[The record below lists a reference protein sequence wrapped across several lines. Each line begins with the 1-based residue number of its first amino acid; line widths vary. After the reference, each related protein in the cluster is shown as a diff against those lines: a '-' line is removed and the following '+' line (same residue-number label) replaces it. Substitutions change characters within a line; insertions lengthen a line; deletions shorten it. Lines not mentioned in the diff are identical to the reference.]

1 MQRLKAAGRV
11 VKSRRLL
18 FLLIFAVFTIGIIAA
33 VNAVSEDDVFDG
45 QAAPGDHNWWQDIG
59 EATFCSRCHQAVATD
74 IATGPHVAAG
84 LSDCTFCHRP
94 GGGDHAAAVAYCTDC
109 HSVQGGELAND
120 AHAGI
125 LVDLGE
131 TSTMA
136 AQTCQAC
143 HTHIS
148 VNIVSGTQDPL
159 ELIMGN

>member
-11 VKSRRLL
+11 VKGRRLM
-18 FLLIFAVFTIGIIAA
+18 FLLVFAVFPIGLIAA

-45 QAAPGDHNWWQDIG
+45 RAAPGDHEWWQDIG
-59 EATFCSRCHQAVATD
+59 EETFCARCHQAVDAD
-74 IATGPHVAAG
+74 LAAGPHVAPG
-84 LSDCTFCHRP
+84 LSDCTFSQRP
-94 GGGDHAAAVAYCTDC
+94 GGGDHAAAVAECTDC
-109 HSVQGGELAND
+109 HSTQGGELAND

-131 TSTMA
+131 TSTNA

-143 HTHIS
+143 HTHVS
-148 VNIVSGTQDPL
+148 VKIISGTQDPL

>member
-18 FLLIFAVFTIGIIAA
+18 FLLVFAVFTIGLIAA

-45 QAAPGDHNWWQDIG
+45 QAAPGDHEWWQDIG
-59 EATFCSRCHQAVATD
+59 EATFCARCHQAVDAD
-74 IATGPHVAAG
+74 LAAGPHVAPG

-143 HTHIS
+143 HTHVS
-148 VNIVSGTQDPL
+148 VNIVSTVQPPL
-159 ELIMGN
+159 ELNLGN

>member
-11 VKSRRLL
+11 VKNRRLL
-18 FLLIFAVFTIGIIAA
+18 FLLVFAVMTIGLIAT

-45 QAAPGDHNWWQDIG
+45 QAAPGDHEWWGDIG
-59 EATFCSRCHQAVATD
+59 EATFCSRCHQAVAAD
-74 IATGPHVAAG
+74 LAAGPHVVAG

-94 GGGDHAAAVAYCTDC
+94 GGGDHAAAVAECTDC

-131 TSTMA
+131 TSTNA
-136 AQTCQAC
+136 AQTCQVC
-143 HTHIS
+143 HTHVS

>member
-11 VKSRRLL
+11 VKNHRLL
-18 FLLIFAVFTIGIIAA
+18 FLLAFAVLTVGLIAG

-59 EATFCSRCHQAVATD
+59 DATFCARCHQAVAAD
-74 IATGPHVAAG
+74 ITAGPHRGPG

-94 GGGDHAAAVAYCTDC
+94 GGGDHAAAVALCSDC
-109 HSVQGGELAND
+109 HSVQAGELAND

-131 TSTMA
+131 TTATA
-136 AQTCQAC
+136 AQACQSC

-148 VNIVSGTQDPL
+148 VNITSTVRPPL
-159 ELIMGN
+159 ELNLGN